1 MKRLKVLAV
10 ADPAVVSV
18 VAEEEIIKGFE
29 RETGIEIDM
38 DVLPWAEY
46 YASLMAS
53 FESYQYDVVMVAGHL
68 WLYDFVK
75 NGFIK
80 EVDDHTEGY
89 DYEDILK
96 TIRKEIEFEGKHYLY
111 PFFCDGHMLL
121 YRKSSFGELP
131 DVVGMKELV
140 KLVESREAKDQPFVQ
155 KAHVSEIFQDVLPY
169 FRSEGVEPFDDTG
182 IHINTPESI
191 KALKQYIVLKS
202 YCDPNVDNFGNEEV
216 LDQIQKGECQI
227 GITWSGQIGQV
238 MNENCVEPE
247 DIGFASLDTSWNVSW
262 CFGINKYCQD
272 DASAK
277 AFLEYITGK
286 TVDKWVGYYCGNPV
300 RQSTFDAGMQ
310 DNTWYK
316 KVLMMINRA
325 KPVVKSDKTGKVMG
339 IIAQA
344 VHDAYTGK
352 VEAEE
357 ALKCAE
363 KHCMELE

>member
-10 ADPAVVSV
+10 ADPAVQSV
-18 VAEEEIIKGFE
+18 VSEVEIIKSFE
-29 RETGIEIDM
+29 RSTGIEIAM

-75 NGFIK
+75 NGHIK
-80 EVDDHTEGY
+80 AVDGHSESY
-89 DYEDILK
+89 DYSDILE
-96 TIRKEIEFEGKHYLY
+96 TIRHEIELDGKHYLY

-121 YRKSSFGELP
+121 YRKSHFGDLP
-131 DVVGMKELV
+131 NVVSMKELC
-140 KLVESREAKDQPFVQ
+140 KLVEGLDPESQPFVQ
-155 KAHVSEIFQDVLPY
+155 KAHASEIFQDVLPY
-169 FRSEGVEPFDDTG
+169 FRSEGVEPFDESG
-182 IHINTPESI
+182 VHIGSPEAV
-191 KALKQYIVLKS
+191 KALEQYIALKP
-202 YCDPNVDNFGNEEV
+202 YCDLEVANFGNEEV
-216 LDQIQKGECQI
+216 LDQIQTGKCQI

-247 DIGFASLDTSWNVSW
+247 DIGFASLDASWNVSW

-286 TVDKWVGYYCGNPV
+286 SVDKRVGYYCGNPV
-300 RQSTFDAGMQ
+300 RQSTFDADSK
-310 DNTWYK
+310 DNTWYE
-316 KVLMMINRA
+316 KVLAMVNSA
-325 KPVVKSDKTGKVMG
+325 KPVAKSDKTGNMMG

-352 VEAEE
+352 VGAKE
-357 ALKCAE
+357 ALQRAE
-363 KHCMELE
+363 KQCMELE